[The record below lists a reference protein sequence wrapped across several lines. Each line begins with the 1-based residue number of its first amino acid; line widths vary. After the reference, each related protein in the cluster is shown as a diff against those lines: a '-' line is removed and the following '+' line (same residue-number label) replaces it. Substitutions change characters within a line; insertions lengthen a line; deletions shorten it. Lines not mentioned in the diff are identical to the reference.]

1 VAFHP
6 DLELVRQLDDDRIVD
21 AELPC
26 QLIDPDLLRGQTEPV
41 S

>member
-26 QLIDPDLLRGQTEPV
+26 QLIDPDLLCGQTEPV